1 MEMTGEY
8 RIPASREQVWAA
20 LNDPEILKA
29 SIPGCESLERTG
41 DNGFS
46 AAVVAKVGPVRARFT
61 GAVTLSDL
69 DPPNGYTITGEG
81 KGGAAGFAKG
91 DARVRLVEDGEAT
104 LLTYAV
110 KANVGGKLAQ
120 LGSRLIDGTAKKLA
134 DDFFSTF
141 SQKAAEAP
149 AAAPAAP
156 LAERPTPDTA
166 LGAPRIEPSAP
177 PATEAAPVAAA
188 AAAVTP
194 PPPEPKPAEPAT
206 ARSPA
211 IAPTATP
218 RARGLPTWLWV
229 AGVVVVVAIILAIF
243 GRG

>member
-41 DNGFS
+41 DNGFA

-69 DPPNGYTITGEG
+69 DPPNGYTISGEG
-81 KGGAAGFAKG
+81 KGGGAGFAKG
-91 DARVRLVEDGEAT
+91 DAKVRLAEDGDAT
-104 LLTYAV
+104 LLSYAV

-141 SQKAAEAP
+141 SQKAAET
-149 AAAPAAP
+149 PAAP
-156 LAERPTPDTA
+156 LAERPMPDTA
-166 LGAPRIEPSAP
+166 FGAPRIEPTAP

-188 AAAVTP
+188 AATVT
-194 PPPEPKPAEPAT
+194 PPPEPKPAEPSP
-206 ARSPA
+206 RPSPA
-211 IAPTATP
+211 VAPTAAP
-218 RARGLPTWLWV
+218 QAKGLPTWLWV
-229 AGVVVVVAIILAIF
+229 AGVVVIVAIILALF